1 MHSSS
6 LTPAKGF
13 RPGLSIEFLKPGAET
28 SDETELDT
36 RLCPV
41 TEKREI
47 AGDAGSEVLIVKG
60 EWGMSSLVSVFCES
74 LYIIATGQNLGMT
87 GH

>member
-1 MHSSS
+1 M
-6 LTPAKGF
+6 
-13 RPGLSIEFLKPGAET
+13 EFLNPGAET

-60 EWGMSSLVSVFCES
+60 EWGISSVSVFES
-74 LYIIATGQNLGMT
+74 LYMIATGQSLRMAV
-87 GH
+87 H